1 MRHRKEA
8 REKGFPSKD
17 SEAGTALT
25 PEGSCVAEE
34 EPLMRE
40 AIDCRAGL
48 SCPSHVVTSPCH
60 LLFRIFVNRSLALE
74 KIKCFGF
81 DMDYTLASK

>member
-8 REKGFPSKD
+8 REKILPRKD
-17 SEAGTALT
+17 SEDGVPLMPEESCISDEVPLIKAVSGTAF
-25 PEGSCVAEE
+25 PFCIVA
-34 EPLMRE
+34 
-40 AIDCRAGL
+40 
-48 SCPSHVVTSPCH
+48 SPCH